1 MAIITFFGG
10 SYCNAEDVIAG
21 VAERL
26 GYDRIGERLMEE
38 TAQRFSTDCE
48 RLSRALYG
56 PEPFLN
62 KITREREKHL
72 AWLRLVLAEMIQPD
86 NCIVSGC
93 AGHLIPRTIAHVLRV
108 CLIANHDFR
117 VGQAMTATGKSD
129 KEAGKIIHNDDKRNF
144 GCTTYL
150 FDKTAYDESLYDVV
164 VPMHDTTV
172 EAAVEQIVEYAGR
185 DAVRTTD
192 RSLQAARDSVL
203 SAKVNLVLV
212 EGGYRADVHVEG
224 GNAVLLVNEYVVR
237 MKRHEEK
244 LTEIASKIDG
254 VENVTVR
261 LGPKYKAP
269 SINPWSD
276 IEGPPKILLVDDE
289 KEFVHTLSERLKTRD
304 LESSI
309 AYDGEQALD
318 MLKEE
323 VPDVMVLDLM
333 MPGIDGIEV
342 LRRIKRDHPGVEV
355 IILTG
360 HGSERE
366 ENLANELGAFAY
378 LNKPVNVD
386 RLAQVMRAA
395 YKKAHQGR
403 SVAPDDIS
411 EIDKGDAGGKPGN

>member
-10 SYCNAEDVIAG
+10 SYCHAEDVIAG

-26 GYDRIGERLMEE
+26 GYDRIDDRLMTEA
-38 TAQRFSTDCE
+38 AQRFSTDCE
-48 RLSRALYG
+48 RLTRALYG

-72 AWLRLVLAEMIQPD
+72 AWLRLALAELIQSD
-86 NCIVSGC
+86 NCIVVGC

-108 CLIANHDFR
+108 CLIANHDYR
-117 VGQAMTATGKSD
+117 VSQAVGETGKSD
-129 KEAGKIIHNDDKRNF
+129 KEAAKIIHNDDKRNF

-150 FDKTAYDESLYDVV
+150 YDKTAYDDSLYDVV
-164 VPMHDTTV
+164 IPMHDTTV
-172 EAAVEQIVEYAGR
+172 GAAVEQVAEYAGR
-185 DAVRTTD
+185 EAVQTTD
-192 RSLQAARDSVL
+192 RSRQAARDAIL
-203 SAKVNLVLV
+203 AAQVNLVLV
-212 EGGYRADVHVEG
+212 EGGFRAEVHAEG
-224 GNAVLLVNEYVVR
+224 GNVVLLVNDYVVR

-244 LTEIASKIDG
+244 LTEIASKTAG
-254 VENVTVR
+254 VESVTVR

-318 MLKEE
+318 MLKED

-342 LRRIKRDHPGVEV
+342 LRRIKRDHPEVEV

-360 HGSERE
+360 HGSDRE

-395 YKKAHQGR
+395 YKKAHQSK
-403 SVAPDDIS
+403 SVSSDDEAAPDND
-411 EIDKGDAGGKPGN
+411 

>member
-10 SYCNAEDVIAG
+10 SYCRADEVIAG

-26 GYDRIGERLMEE
+26 GYDRIDDRLMTEA
-38 TAQRFSTDCE
+38 AQRFSTDCE
-48 RLSRALYG
+48 RLTRALYG

-62 KITREREKHL
+62 KITHEREKHL
-72 AWLRLVLAEMIQPD
+72 AWLRLALAEMIQPD
-86 NCIVSGC
+86 NCIVVGC
-93 AGHLIPRTIAHVLRV
+93 AGHLIPRTIGHVLRV

-117 VGQAMTATGKSD
+117 VGRAVTETGKSE
-129 KEAGKIIHNDDKRNF
+129 KEAAKIIHSDDKRNF

-164 VPMHDTTV
+164 IPMHDTAV
-172 EAAVEQIVEYAGR
+172 EAAIDQIAEYAGR
-185 DAVRTTD
+185 EAVKTTD
-192 RSLQAARDSVL
+192 RSRQAARDAIL
-203 SAKVNLVLV
+203 AAQVNLALV
-212 EGGYRADVHVEG
+212 EGGFRAEVHAEG
-224 GNAVLLVNEYVVR
+224 GNVVLLVNEYVVR

-244 LTEIASKIDG
+244 LSEIATKVSG
-254 VENVTVR
+254 VETVTVR

-318 MLKEE
+318 ILKED

-342 LRRIKRDHPGVEV
+342 LRRIKRDHPEVEV

-360 HGSERE
+360 HGSDRE

-395 YKKAHQGR
+395 YKKAHQ
-403 SVAPDDIS
+403 SKLSSSDD
-411 EIDKGDAGGKPGN
+411 DAETGKDE

>member
-1 MAIITFFGG
+1 VAIITFFGG
-10 SYCNAEDVIAG
+10 SYCHADDVIAG
-21 VAERL
+21 VAARL
-26 GYDRIGERLMEE
+26 GYDRIDDRLMAA
-38 TAQRFSTDCE
+38 TAQRFGTDDD
-48 RLSRALYG
+48 RLTRALYG

-62 KITREREKHL
+62 KITHEREKHL
-72 AWLRLVLAEMIQPD
+72 AWIRLVLAELIQPD
-86 NCIVSGC
+86 KCIVSGC

-117 VGQAMTATGKSD
+117 VKTAAGETGKPD
-129 KEAGKIIHNDDKRNF
+129 KEAGKIIHGDDKRNF

-164 VPMHDTTV
+164 IPMHETSI
-172 EAAVEQIVEYAGR
+172 EAAVDQIAEYAGR
-185 DAVRTTD
+185 EAVQTTD
-192 RSLQAARDSVL
+192 RSRQAAQDSVL
-203 SAKVNLVLV
+203 SAQVNLALV
-212 EGGYRADVHVEG
+212 EAGFRADVHAEG
-224 GNAVLLVNEYVVR
+224 GNVVLLVNEYVVR

-244 LTEIASKIDG
+244 LTEVAGKVSG
-254 VENVTVR
+254 VESVTVR

-318 MLKEE
+318 MLKED

-342 LRRIKRDHPGVEV
+342 LRRIKRDHPEVEV

-360 HGSERE
+360 HGSDRE
-366 ENLANELGAFAY
+366 ESLANELGAFAY

-395 YKKAHQGR
+395 YKKAHQ
-403 SVAPDDIS
+403 SKIS
-411 EIDKGDAGGKPGN
+411 SSDEDADTGKNE

>member
-10 SYCNAEDVIAG
+10 SYCHADDVIAG
-21 VAERL
+21 VAEHL
-26 GYDRIGERLMEE
+26 GYDRLDDRLMQE
-38 TAQRFSTDCE
+38 TAKRFGTDSD
-48 RLSRALYG
+48 RLTRALNG

-62 KITREREKHL
+62 KITHEREKHL
-72 AWLRLVLAEMIQPD
+72 AWIRLILAEMIQPD
-86 NCIVSGC
+86 NCIISGC
-93 AGHLIPRTIAHVLRV
+93 AGHLIPRTISHVLRV

-117 VGQAMTATGKSD
+117 VKQAVAETGKSD
-129 KEAGKIIHNDDKRNF
+129 KEAGKIIHTDDKCNF

-164 VPMHDTTV
+164 IPMHDTSV
-172 EAAVEQIVEYAGR
+172 EAAVVQVAEYAGR
-185 DAVRTTD
+185 EAVKTTD
-192 RSLQAARDSVL
+192 RSRQAARDSIL
-203 SAKVNLVLV
+203 SAQVNLALV
-212 EGGYRADVHVEG
+212 EGGHRAEVHAEG
-224 GNAVLLVNEYVVR
+224 GNVVLLVNEYVVR

-244 LTEIASKIDG
+244 LTEIAAKVAG
-254 VENVTVR
+254 VESVTVR

-318 MLKEE
+318 MLKED

-342 LRRIKRDHPGVEV
+342 LRRIKRDHPEVEV

-366 ENLANELGAFAY
+366 ENLANDLGAFAY

-395 YKKAHQGR
+395 YKKAHH
-403 SVAPDDIS
+403 SKSATSDDNA
-411 EIDKGDAGGKPGN
+411 ETDKNESGA